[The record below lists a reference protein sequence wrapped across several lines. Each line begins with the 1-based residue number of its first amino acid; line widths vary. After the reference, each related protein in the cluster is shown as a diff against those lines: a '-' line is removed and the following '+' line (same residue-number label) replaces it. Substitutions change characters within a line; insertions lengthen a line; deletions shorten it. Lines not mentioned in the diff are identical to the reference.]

1 MTQPVPL
8 PRHLDDA
15 LEARILELL
24 ADEQYQGHPLRDA
37 LDELWEA
44 MSSQLTRLE
53 RITELSD
60 RYQQVARENSLHLA
74 KRYDRQ
80 IRLLERVLRI
90 SDRYQS
96 MLKDLNVALR
106 EASTHDLLT
115 GIANR
120 RLMMDCCRQADHQYT
135 NQGSPYSLVV
145 IDADHFKLINDTYGH
160 DFGDRML
167 VELAKVFRA
176 NLRSNDV
183 CSRWGGEE
191 FLGLINQADLSE
203 AEPIVSRLLEAVRSS
218 RLPYEQE
225 MVTLTVSMGLAEHE
239 AGETYADTFRR
250 ADEALFVAKRRGRN
264 CYVVAPPSP
273 AASSGKQVAG
283 TQLEGPSSS
292 IS

>member
-15 LEARILELL
+15 LEARIVELL
-24 ADEQYQGHPLRDA
+24 ADEQYRGHPLHEA
-37 LDELWEA
+37 LGELWEA
-44 MSSQLTRLE
+44 TSSQLVRLE
-53 RITELSD
+53 RITDLSD
-60 RYQQVARENSLHLA
+60 RYQKAARENTLHLA
-74 KRYDRQ
+74 RRYDRQ

-120 RLMMDCCRQADHQYT
+120 RLMMDCCRQADRQFASQAT
-135 NQGSPYSLVV
+135 PYSLVV

-167 VELAKVFRA
+167 VELAKVFKA
-176 NLRSNDV
+176 NLRSTDV

-191 FLGLINQADLSE
+191 FLGLITHSDLSD
-203 AEPIVSRLLEAVRSS
+203 AEPIVSRLLEAVRASK
-218 RLPYEQE
+218 LPYEDE
-225 MVTLTVSMGLAEHE
+225 MVSLTVSMGLAEHE
-239 AGETYADTFRR
+239 EGETYADTFRR

-264 CYVVAPPSP
+264 CYVVAPPS
-273 AASSGKQVAG
+273 AGASGNGKVV
-283 TQLEGPSSS
+283 TESPNPSAT
-292 IS
+292 

>member
-1 MTQPVPL
+1 MTL
-8 PRHLDDA
+8 PRHLDEA

-24 ADEQYQGHPLRDA
+24 SDEKYQGHPLHVA
-37 LDELWEA
+37 LEELWEA
-44 MSSQLTRLE
+44 MSSQLARLE

-60 RYQQVARENSLHLA
+60 RYQKVARENTLHLA

-120 RLMMDCCRQADHQYT
+120 RLMMDCCRQADDQFARQHI
-135 NQGSPYSLVV
+135 PYSLVV

-167 VELAKVFRA
+167 VELASVFRS
-176 NLRSNDV
+176 NLRTTDV

-191 FLGLINQADLSE
+191 FLGLINQANLAE
-203 AEPIVSRLLEAVRSS
+203 AESIVIRLLESVRASK
-218 RLPYEQE
+218 LPYEQE
-225 MVTLTVSMGLAEHE
+225 MVSLTVSMGLAEHE
-239 AGETYADTFRR
+239 EGETYADTFRR

-264 CYVVAPPSP
+264 CYVVAPPSG
-273 AASSGKQVAG
+273 AASGNRHLSESQPAG
-283 TQLEGPSSS
+283 PASSS
-292 IS
+292 SPPS

>member
-1 MTQPVPL
+1 MNQP
-8 PRHLDDA
+8 RRLDEA
-15 LEARILELL
+15 LEARILKLL
-24 ADEQYQGHPLRDA
+24 HEESYQGHPLHEA
-37 LDELWEA
+37 LEELWAA
-44 MSSQLTRLE
+44 MTTQLIRLE

-60 RYQQVARENSLHLA
+60 RYQKVAREDKLHLSR
-74 KRYDRQ
+74 RYDRQ

-120 RLMMDCCRQADHQYT
+120 RLMMDCCRRADDDYESH
-135 NQGSPYSLVV
+135 NIPYSLVV

-167 VELAKVFRA
+167 VELASVFRSH
-176 NLRSNDV
+176 LRSTDV

-191 FLGLINQADLSE
+191 FLGLINHASLKE
-203 AEPIVSRLLEAVRSS
+203 AEPIVMRLLESVRASS
-218 RLPYEQE
+218 LPFDQE
-225 MVTLTVSMGLAEHE
+225 MVSLTVSMGLAEHE
-239 AGETYADTFRR
+239 EGESYADTFRR

-264 CYVVAPPSP
+264 CYVVAPPSG
-273 AASSGKQVAG
+273 AASGSKHLSESQPAG
-283 TQLEGPSSS
+283 PASNNSPPS
-292 IS
+292 

>member
-1 MTQPVPL
+1 MTL
-8 PRHLDDA
+8 PRNLDEV
-15 LEARILELL
+15 LEERVLELL
-24 ADEQYQGHPLRDA
+24 RDEQYEGHPLRVA
-37 LDELWEA
+37 LEDLWEA
-44 MSSQLTRLE
+44 MNTQLVRIE
-53 RITELSD
+53 RITQLSD
-60 RYQQVARENSLHLA
+60 RYQRVARENTAHLA

-120 RLMMDCCRQADHQYT
+120 RLMMDCCRQADEGFVSLGT
-135 NQGSPYSLVV
+135 PYSLVV

-167 VELAKVFRA
+167 VELANIFRN
-176 NLRSNDV
+176 NLRSTDV

-191 FLGLINQADLSE
+191 FLGLINQASLAE
-203 AEPIVSRLLEAVRSS
+203 AEAIVARLLESVRCSA
-218 RLPYEQE
+218 LPYEEQK
-225 MVTLTVSMGLAEHE
+225 VSLTVSMGLAEHE
-239 AGETYADTFRR
+239 EGETYADTFRR

-264 CYVVAPPSP
+264 CYVVAPPSGAANGSRHLSESQP
-273 AASSGKQVAG
+273 AGPASN
-283 TQLEGPSSS
+283 SSPLS
-292 IS
+292 

>member
-1 MTQPVPL
+1 MTL
-8 PRHLDDA
+8 PRNLDDA
-15 LEARILELL
+15 LEAQILELL
-24 ADEQYQGHPLRDA
+24 ADEKYQGHPCRLA
-37 LDELWEA
+37 LQDLWEA
-44 MSSQLTRLE
+44 MNSQLDRLE

-60 RYQQVARENSLHLA
+60 RYQKAARENTLHLA

-120 RLMMDCCRQADHQYT
+120 RLMMDCCRQADLQFAK
-135 NQGSPYSLVV
+135 QGIPYSMVV

-167 VELAKVFRA
+167 VELARVFRE
-176 NLRSNDV
+176 NLRSADV

-191 FLGLINQADLSE
+191 FLGLMNQASLTE
-203 AEPIVSRLLEAVRSS
+203 AERIVERLLESVRSS
-218 RLPYEQE
+218 RIPYEQE
-225 MVTLTVSMGLAEHE
+225 MVTLTVSMGVAEHE
-239 AGETYADTFRR
+239 EGETYADTFRR

-264 CYVVAPPSP
+264 CYVVAPPSG
-273 AASSGKQVAG
+273 AASGSRHLSESQPAG
-283 TQLEGPSSS
+283 PASSS
-292 IS
+292 SPPS

>member
-1 MTQPVPL
+1 VTL
-8 PRHLDDA
+8 PRNLDDA
-15 LEARILELL
+15 LEQRILELL
-24 ADEQYQGHPLRDA
+24 GDEQYEGHPLRMA
-37 LDELWEA
+37 LEDLWEA
-44 MSSQLTRLE
+44 MGSQLVRIE
-53 RITELSD
+53 RITQLSD
-60 RYQQVARENSLHLA
+60 RYQQVARENTLHLA

-120 RLMMDCCRQADHQYT
+120 RLMMDCCLQADDDFR
-135 NQGSPYSLVV
+135 NRGVPYSLVV

-167 VELAKVFRA
+167 VELANVFRG
-176 NLRSNDV
+176 NLRSTDV

-191 FLGLINQADLSE
+191 FLGLINHSNLDE
-203 AEPIVSRLLEAVRSS
+203 AAAIVERLLESVRASK
-218 RLPYEQE
+218 LPFEQE
-225 MVTLTVSMGLAEHE
+225 MVSLTVSMGLAAHE
-239 AGETYADTFRR
+239 EGETYADTFRR

-264 CYVVAPPSP
+264 CYVVAPPSG
-273 AASSGKQVAG
+273 AASGSKHLSESQPAG
-283 TQLEGPSSS
+283 PASSS
-292 IS
+292 SPPS

>member
-1 MTQPVPL
+1 MSL

-24 ADEQYQGHPLRDA
+24 NDEQFEGHPLRTA
-37 LDELWEA
+37 LEDLWEA
-44 MSSQLTRLE
+44 MSSQLARLE

-60 RYQQVARENSLHLA
+60 RYQKAARENSLHLA

-120 RLMMDCCRQADHQYT
+120 RLMMDCCRQADDQFI
-135 NQGSPYSLVV
+135 NQNVPYSLVV

-167 VELAKVFRA
+167 VELANVFRT
-176 NLRSNDV
+176 NLRSTDV

-191 FLGLINQADLSE
+191 FLGLINKANVGE
-203 AEPIVSRLLEAVRSS
+203 AEPIVARLLECVRATK
-218 RLPYEQE
+218 LPYEQE
-225 MVTLTVSMGLAEHE
+225 MVTMTVSMGLAEHE
-239 AGETYADTFRR
+239 EGETYADTFRR

-264 CYVVAPPSP
+264 CYVVAPASG
-273 AASSGKQVAG
+273 AASGSKHLSESQPAG
-283 TQLEGPSSS
+283 PASSNSPPS
-292 IS
+292 

>member
-1 MTQPVPL
+1 MTL
-8 PRHLDDA
+8 PRNLDDA
-15 LEARILELL
+15 LEERIRDLL
-24 ADEQYQGHPLRDA
+24 ADEQYQGHPLRLA
-37 LDELWEA
+37 LEELWGA
-44 MSSQLTRLE
+44 MNTQLVRLE

-60 RYQQVARENSLHLA
+60 RYQKAARENTLHLA

-120 RLMMDCCRQADHQYT
+120 RLMMECCRQADELFR
-135 NQGSPYSLVV
+135 NQGTPYSMVV

-176 NLRSNDV
+176 NLRSTDV

-191 FLGLINQADLSE
+191 FLGLMNHAGLSE
-203 AEPIVSRLLEAVRSS
+203 AEHIVERLLESVRSS
-218 RLPYEQE
+218 RIPYEEE
-225 MVTLTVSMGLAEHE
+225 MVTLTVSMGVAEHE
-239 AGETYADTFRR
+239 EGETYADTFRR

-264 CYVVAPPSP
+264 CYVVAPPSG
-273 AASSGKQVAG
+273 AASGSKHLSESQPAG
-283 TQLEGPSSS
+283 PASNSSPPS
-292 IS
+292 